1 MKRTA
6 VFSLFITM
14 GLLSSCGSSEE
25 SNNTTENKNNL
36 MDNPFAEE
44 STLDFQVPDFTK
56 IKNEHFRPALE
67 EGMNIQL
74 EEIEAIANNE
84 EDPTFE
90 NTLVALE
97 KTGSVLKRTSRVFY
111 LLAGA
116 ETNDEIRE
124 IQQEMAPK
132 FAALS
137 DAIYLNTN
145 LFNRVKAI
153 KEQLPELDLDLESER
168 LVTYYY
174 EQFVSAGAELSEAD
188 KDLLKTYNEELASLT
203 TKFSNLSM
211 EAMKGGSF
219 ITDNVDDLEGLSES
233 AIATAAEAATIAGHE
248 GKWLIPLM
256 NTTQQPVLA
265 SLKNSDIRKVILN
278 NSFERA
284 QKGGENDTRKLIVKI
299 AQLRAK
305 RANLLGFDS
314 YAHWNLN
321 NQMVKKPET
330 VDKFFAQLVPAAVQR
345 VKEEENELLALV
357 KEDNPIATKV
367 EPWDW
372 NYYSEQLRRAKYD
385 LDEEEIKP
393 YFELYNV
400 LENGV
405 FFAVNKLYGL
415 TFTERTDL
423 PVYHEDVKVY
433 DVFDHDGSQIG
444 IFYSDNFARP
454 TKRGGAWMSNLV
466 GQSHLL
472 GTSPVIYNVC
482 NFTKPAEGQPALL
495 TWDDVTTL
503 FHEFGHSLHGFFADQ
518 KYPSLSGT
526 NVPRDFV
533 ELPSQFHEHFA
544 LDPIVL
550 ANYAKHYET
559 NEPMP
564 ADLVEKIKNSTTFNQ
579 GYRLAELLAAA
590 QLDLEWHKITGD
602 TEIEDALKFER
613 DALER
618 TGLLLEAVPPRYKST
633 YFNHI
638 FGGGYGAGYYSYIWT
653 EMLDNDAFS
662 WFEAN
667 GGMTRENGNRFREMI
682 LSIGNTVDLEQ
693 AFIDFIGREPS
704 IEPMLRARGIN

>member
-36 MDNPFAEE
+36 MDNPFVEE

-233 AIATAAEAATIAGHE
+233 AIATAAEAATTAGHE

-284 QKGGENDTRKLIVKI
+284 QKGGENDTRELTVKI

-321 NQMVKKPET
+321 NQMVKSPET

-357 KEDNPIATKV
+357 KEDNPTATKV

-495 TWDDVTTL
+495 TWDD
-503 FHEFGHSLHGFFADQ
+503 
-518 KYPSLSGT
+518 
-526 NVPRDFV
+526 
-533 ELPSQFHEHFA
+533 
-544 LDPIVL
+544 
-550 ANYAKHYET
+550 
-559 NEPMP
+559 
-564 ADLVEKIKNSTTFNQ
+564 
-579 GYRLAELLAAA
+579 
-590 QLDLEWHKITGD
+590 
-602 TEIEDALKFER
+602 
-613 DALER
+613 
-618 TGLLLEAVPPRYKST
+618 
-633 YFNHI
+633 
-638 FGGGYGAGYYSYIWT
+638 
-653 EMLDNDAFS
+653 
-662 WFEAN
+662 
-667 GGMTRENGNRFREMI
+667 
-682 LSIGNTVDLEQ
+682 
-693 AFIDFIGREPS
+693 
-704 IEPMLRARGIN
+704 